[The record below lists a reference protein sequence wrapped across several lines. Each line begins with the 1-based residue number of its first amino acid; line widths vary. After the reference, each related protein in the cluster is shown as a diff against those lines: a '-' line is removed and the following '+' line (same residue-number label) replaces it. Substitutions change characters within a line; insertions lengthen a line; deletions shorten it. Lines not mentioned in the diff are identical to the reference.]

1 MVEIQNTALSR
12 LKSGELA
19 LGIGL
24 RQARSV
30 DVGRIMKS
38 CGYDWIFIDMEHGS
52 MSVDTTA
59 QISVAAA
66 DAGITPIVRVPGFQ
80 HFHATRVLDA
90 GAQGIVFPHVDN
102 AEIAER
108 LVSFCRYPP
117 IGHHSV
123 VGAIPQ
129 VNFQT
134 LPMAEIAESVN
145 ETILVVVMIESPEG
159 VRNVNEI
166 AKVNGVDVILIG
178 TNDLCMEMGIPGEID
193 NPLIV
198 EAMQKIVSACRE
210 NGKYPG
216 LGGVYNPD
224 LQQKYIGMGMQ
235 FILSTQDLAI
245 MMQGATERA
254 SFLRSL
260 PVPIA

>member
-24 RQARSV
+24 RQTRSV

-90 GAQGIVFPHVDN
+90 GAQGIVFPHVNN
-102 AEIAER
+102 AEIAET

-117 IGHHSV
+117 IGHRSV

-145 ETILVVVMIESPEG
+145 ETILVVVMISNKS
-159 VRNVNEI
+159 VAAIRMITDFNFVDDNEWLLSNNSYEKQH
-166 AKVNGVDVILIG
+166 AHKCTLR
-178 TNDLCMEMGIPGEID
+178 PH
-193 NPLIV
+193 IV
-198 EAMQKIVSACRE
+198 AC
-210 NGKYPG
+210 YC
-216 LGGVYNPD
+216 LLMY
-224 LQQKYIGMGMQ
+224 
-235 FILSTQDLAI
+235 FF
-245 MMQGATERA
+245 ATEN
-254 SFLRSL
+254 
-260 PVPIA
+260 